1 MASDS
6 DLVTQLLPLDEL
18 IQVVYQGSSRFV
30 VLSSVESDWT
40 VHVGLSGPDGR
51 WWRGAWGSK
60 HIRGAVGLKASS
72 DAIEAYADRLADA
85 FAKGEMCI
93 GNWSSQKGAKVNLV
107 LGTTTDAP
115 AHVALAELPAE
126 EAAAFATKVFTN
138 IAIQAQ
144 SRGSRLHPSPFA
156 AVGTIATLPSKP
168 SGLNT
173 RSRDPPS
180 KPSTS
185 EAERKA
191 EAEITALQTEL
202 AKTKS
207 APSGAETP
215 SSHTTGKRR
224 ADADADGATSR
235 TAKTSRPLTK
245 ALSNDASKLRSIAK
259 SGRGPV
265 AAAARGASLANP
277 TKKARKYQA
286 LEFGSDDDD

>member
-107 LGTTTDAP
+107 LGTNTDAP
-115 AHVALAELPAE
+115 AHVVLVELPAE

-138 IAIQAQ
+138 GQPPA
-144 SRGSRLHPSPFA
+144 PV
-156 AVGTIATLPSKP
+156 AVRS
-168 SGLNT
+168 

-202 AKTKS
+202 AKAKS
-207 APSGAETP
+207 APSGAGT
-215 SSHTTGKRR
+215 SSSRTTGKRR

-245 ALSNDASKLRSIAK
+245 APSNDASKLRSIAK

>member
-72 DAIEAYADRLADA
+72 DAIEAYAGRLADA

-126 EAAAFATKVFTN
+126 EAAAFATKVFTD

-156 AVGTIATLPSKP
+156 AVSTIATVPSKP
-168 SGLNT
+168 SG
-173 RSRDPPS
+173 SRDPPS
-180 KPSTS
+180 TPSMS

-202 AKTKS
+202 AKATS
-207 APSGAETP
+207 APSGAGAP
-215 SSHTTGKRR
+215 SSRTTGKRR
-224 ADADADGATSR
+224 ADADADGATPR

-245 ALSNDASKLRSIAK
+245 APSNDASKLRSIAK